1 MLPLDAN
8 ESHGAA
14 ALKGILNQVAFRS
27 YLRIL
32 GGKTSNQLG
41 GGTFFFSPKLITFS
55 QPTNQLPGPYRLVPC
70 EREHVSV

>member
-41 GGTFFFSPKLITFS
+41 GGTFFFFTKADNIFS
-55 QPTNQLPGPYRLVPC
+55 THQPIAWSL
-70 EREHVSV
+70 